1 MKVTKKDNYSALR
14 TIAETANRSDLVEF
28 IDHEMELLAK
38 KNATRSTKP
47 TASQVENAEIAELVP
62 KILENGKFYRLSEIK
77 ALVPALE
84 NSSGTQRIAVICRR
98 LEEAGILSK
107 TVDKRVI
114 YYSLAD

>member
-14 TIAETANRSDLVEF
+14 TIAENANRSDLVEF
-28 IDHEMELLAK
+28 IDHELEMLAK

-62 KILENGKFYRLSEIK
+62 TVLESGKMYRLSEIK
-77 ALVPALE
+77 ALIPKLADA
-84 NSSGTQRIAVICRR
+84 SGTQRIAVICRK
-98 LEEAGILSK
+98 LETEGVLTK

-114 YYSLAD
+114 DYSLAE